1 MEQNTQR
8 QSFESYKQQ
17 VLECLVTDE
26 RLSETE
32 AKSWLAAKWEHPTP
46 SGATTAG
53 EELREYWEEGLPART
68 AAQIL
73 VA

>member
-1 MEQNTQR
+1 MDQITQR

-17 VLECLVTDE
+17 VLECLATDE
-26 RLSETE
+26 MLSETE
-32 AKSWLAAKWEHPTP
+32 ARSWLAAKWDHPTP
-46 SGATTAG
+46 SGATTAE
-53 EELREYWEEGLPART
+53 EELREYWEEGSPART

>member
-1 MEQNTQR
+1 MDQNTQR
-8 QSFESYKQQ
+8 PNFDSYKQQ
-17 VLECLVTDE
+17 VLECLVKNE
-26 RLSETE
+26 MLSETE
-32 AKSWLAAKWEHPTP
+32 ARSWLAAKWEHPTP

-73 VA
+73 LA